1 MARDAAIVEVGIG
14 ASLGDSSRFNLVY
27 SATLARQSTSL
38 MLQAQLQ
45 WSF

>member
-1 MARDAAIVEVGIG
+1 MARDAAIIEVGIG
-14 ASLGDSSRFNLVY
+14 ASLGAASRINLVY
-27 SATLARQSTSL
+27 SATVAGQSSSQ